1 MHTRLDS
8 DDRGVSE
15 VVGAI
20 LVFGVLVTLLGIIQ
34 AQAVPA
40 QNQEVEFQHSL
51 DVQGDLIRFQQTAS
65 DVAADGNERSVAF
78 KSGTG
83 YPSRLLFFNPP
94 RVQGTVET
102 SEQAEVTLG
111 NVEATNAEVNNYF
124 EDSNNGPGPNEL
136 ALDTRRLQ
144 YRVDYNE
151 LPSEPVSRYE
161 YGLLYNYFEDEDEV
175 IVQNNGNVI
184 DETTI
189 NLRFLRG
196 DYSETS
202 SSEQSLSVQPISA
215 PARSVRITG
224 ESSGNPIEIT
234 LPTDNP
240 DMWVNQYG
248 GGANVNG
255 IDTPPAS
262 PPGNVTI
269 RLDGDQTYNL
279 RMSALALESGVDEPD
294 PYYIVPTRNGVTNAA
309 PSETASIQYEVRDEF
324 NNPVADAEVE
334 ITNSSGNVVA
344 SGTTD
349 DEGQFSTTVTTAE
362 NEQFTAELIG
372 TSATDADCSQAT
384 DGRCVANFLV
394 QVPALNLNPSAGV
407 RITDSSNT
415 SSSGLDATLAAL
427 VGDPNTVTVTFSLSD
442 PSASPVNIEQ
452 IRINHYNPNPNA
464 HSPVDVTDKNSNSID
479 NLEIGGEFKS
489 PPGGFEQIDQSGT
502 TYAFSFDEQ
511 VVEGHYFV
519 ITVIYSSEQR
529 ALYFVSPSS

>member
-20 LVFGVLVTLLGIIQ
+20 LVFGLLVTLLGIIQ

-40 QNQEVEFQHSL
+40 QNQEVEFNHNQE
-51 DVQGDLIRFQQTAS
+51 VQGDLIRFQQTTS

-124 EDSNNGPGPNEL
+124 QDSNNGPGANEL
-136 ALDTRRLQ
+136 TLDTRRLQ

-184 DETTI
+184 DGTTI

-202 SSEQSLSVQPISA
+202 SSEQSLSVQPVSA

-224 ESSGNPIEIT
+224 ESPGNPVEIT

-248 GGANVNG
+248 GAANVIG
-255 IDTPPAS
+255 IDTPPTS
-262 PPGNVTI
+262 PAGNVTI
-269 RLDGDQTYNL
+269 RLDGAQTYNL

-294 PYYIVPTRNGVTNAA
+294 PYYIVPTRDGVTNAA

-349 DEGQFSTTVTTAE
+349 DEGRFSTTVTTAE
-362 NEQFTAELIG
+362 NEQFTAELTG
-372 TSATDADCSQAT
+372 ASFTAADCSQAT
-384 DGRCVANFLV
+384 DGRCEADFLV
-394 QVPALNLNPSAGV
+394 QVPALNLNPSSSV
-407 RITDSSNT
+407 RLEGASTMDPDPSSRT
-415 SSSGLDATLAAL
+415 GTGGAANC
-427 VGDPNTVTVTFSLSD
+427 GAISCEAEVTFKNTNSQEVGMEL
-442 PSASPVNIEQ
+442 
-452 IRINHYNPNPNA
+452 IRINHYNPGPQE
-464 HSPVDVTDKNSNSID
+464 HSPVEIEGGTVTA
-479 NLEIGGEFKS
+479 EIGGSTEDATSLSNIPANGQK
-489 PPGGFEQIDQSGT
+489 DYT
-502 TYAFSFDEQ
+502 FDFNGE
-511 VVEGHYFV
+511 VHEGDYFV
-519 ITVIYSSEQR
+519 VTIVYDTEERAIY
-529 ALYFVSPSS
+529 FISPKA